1 MENYTS
7 CWCALPVLRGNTDCC
22 KGCANNPWKDKDIL
36 KEWQNFNIDEIKN
49 GRMVVERDEDGSI
62 IKITYYN

>member
-1 MENYTS
+1 MENYNF
-7 CWCALPVLRGNTDCC
+7 CLCALPALRGNTDCC

-49 GRMVVERDEDGSI
+49 GRMVIERDEDGSI

>member
-1 MENYTS
+1 MNSYS
-7 CWCALPVLRGNTDCC
+7 ACWCALPAIRGNTDCC

-49 GRMVVERDEDGSI
+49 GRIVIEYNKDGSI
-62 IKITYYN
+62 AKITYYN

>member
-1 MENYTS
+1 MENYRA
-7 CWCALPVLRGNTDCC
+7 CFCALPALRGNTDCC

-36 KEWQNFNIDEIKN
+36 KEWQNFKIDEIKN
-49 GRMVVERDEDGSI
+49 GRIVIDYDENGAI